1 MALFAKDHELIIKE
15 SIDFLKEN
23 TNITSTGPGSKMR
36 TLLEIMRKH
45 LREQYATF
53 DVNTAIGFVH
63 GATGFYLDY
72 IGETLGVKRF
82 TEQSAHASG
91 SSLTVKFFTY
101 ENNFGQL
108 NKDAA
113 GLPNDIN
120 LNAGTKIWGMKNGV
134 KVVFTVQRS
143 IILPKDSDTAYVEVK
158 AVSSG
163 SASNVQPAVLKYHD
177 FKNYADAKN
186 QSLLVTNV
194 DSIDSGI
201 DGESDDDYRYRI
213 INTKLSEATG
223 NLTALRMA
231 ALQIPGV
238 ADVNIVN
245 RYAGLG
251 TVLIYLKSTEPVASQ
266 SLIQNVQD
274 AVDEVAAAGIRVTV
288 VPPVYTAFT
297 IVLSPKYKQGT
308 SAQEIEAAE
317 ISLKTVLIDY
327 MNNLDL
333 GEPFI
338 LNNAA
343 TLAMMSHPSISSIG
357 VPGKFFEQINA
368 QVQLYNNNLV
378 TKRLNGDYIPHENE
392 KVIASAVNPIIII

>member
-158 AVSSG
+158 AVSS
-163 SASNVQPAVLKYHD
+163 
-177 FKNYADAKN
+177 
-186 QSLLVTNV
+186 
-194 DSIDSGI
+194 
-201 DGESDDDYRYRI
+201 
-213 INTKLSEATG
+213 
-223 NLTALRMA
+223 
-231 ALQIPGV
+231 
-238 ADVNIVN
+238 
-245 RYAGLG
+245 
-251 TVLIYLKSTEPVASQ
+251 
-266 SLIQNVQD
+266 
-274 AVDEVAAAGIRVTV
+274 
-288 VPPVYTAFT
+288 
-297 IVLSPKYKQGT
+297 
-308 SAQEIEAAE
+308 
-317 ISLKTVLIDY
+317 
-327 MNNLDL
+327 
-333 GEPFI
+333 
-338 LNNAA
+338 
-343 TLAMMSHPSISSIG
+343 
-357 VPGKFFEQINA
+357 
-368 QVQLYNNNLV
+368 
-378 TKRLNGDYIPHENE
+378 
-392 KVIASAVNPIIII
+392 